1 MIITKEGDIVE
12 FNNMTPSYLLRKLNN
27 KIHTIGSID
36 NDIWISLEEDPENP
50 KTKFHRNWLRVV
62 REA

>member
-1 MIITKEGDIVE
+1 MEVGDTIE
-12 FNNMTPSYLLRKLNN
+12 FNDSVPSYLLRGFSSETY
-27 KIHTIGSID
+27 TIGSID